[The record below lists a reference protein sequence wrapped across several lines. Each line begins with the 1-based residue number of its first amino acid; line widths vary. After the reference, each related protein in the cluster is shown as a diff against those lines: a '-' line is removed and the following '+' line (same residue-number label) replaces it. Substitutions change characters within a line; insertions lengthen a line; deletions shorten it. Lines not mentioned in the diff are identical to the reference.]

1 MESPLLEHNENS
13 DIGEEKTVKSAVK
26 NFGFESKKLWRLA
39 GPAILT
45 SVFQYSLGALTQTFA
60 GQVGDLDLAAVSV
73 ENSVVAGLAFGVML
87 GMGSA
92 LETLCGQAFGAGQT
106 RMLGVYMQ
114 RSWVILFIT
123 ALLMLP
129 IYVWSPPILVLLGQ
143 TSQISTAAGKF
154 AVWMIPQ
161 LFAYALNFPIQK
173 FLQAQG
179 KVLVML
185 WVSGGV
191 LVLHT
196 FFSWLLILKLEWG
209 LIGAAITLNTSWWL
223 IVIAQL
229 LYIFITKSDGAWS
242 GFTWLAFVDLFGFVK
257 LSLASAV
264 MLCLEF
270 WYLMILVVITGRLE
284 NPLIPVDA
292 ISICMNING
301 WDAMI
306 AIGFNAAIS
315 VRVSNELGAG
325 DFKAARFS
333 VWVVSITSVAI
344 GVVAMI
350 VVLSTKDYF
359 PFLFTSTTAV
369 AIETTKL
376 AGLLGITVLLNS
388 LQPVLSGVAVGAGWQ
403 SLVAY
408 INIGCYYVFG
418 LPAGIV
424 LGFVLNFGVEGIW
437 SGMIGGIVLQ
447 TTILIIVTSLTNWK
461 KEAEEAGS
469 RVRKWGGSVAH
480 DQ

>member
-1 MESPLLEHNENS
+1 MDTPLLENTDNPHTV
-13 DIGEEKTVKSAVK
+13 EEKTLKFFVKS
-26 NFGFESKKLWRLA
+26 FGFESKKLWRLA

-45 SVFQYSLGALTQTFA
+45 CICQYSLGALTQTFA
-60 GQVGDLDLAAVSV
+60 GQVGDLALAAVSV

-92 LETLCGQAFGAGQT
+92 LETLCGQTFGAGQM

-114 RSWVILFIT
+114 RSWVILFTT

-129 IYVWSPPILVLLGQ
+129 IYIWSPPILVLLGE
-143 TSQISTAAGKF
+143 TSQISHAAGKF
-154 AVWMIPQ
+154 ALWMIPQ
-161 LFAYALNFPIQK
+161 LFAYAINFPIQK

-179 KVLVML
+179 KVLVIL
-185 WVSGGV
+185 WVSVGV
-191 LVLHT
+191 LVLHIV
-196 FFSWLLILKLEWG
+196 FSWLLILKLGWG

-223 IVIAQL
+223 IVIAQF
-229 LYIFITKSDGAWS
+229 LYILITKSDGAWT
-242 GFTWLAFVDLFGFVK
+242 GFTWLAFVDLFGFMK

-270 WYLMILVVITGRLE
+270 WYMMILVVITGRLK
-284 NPLIPVDA
+284 NPLVPVDA

-325 DFKAARFS
+325 DFKAAKFS

-344 GVVAMI
+344 GFVVMI
-350 VVLSTKDYF
+350 VVLSTKDFFPYF
-359 PFLFTSTTAV
+359 FTTSSAV
-369 AIETTKL
+369 AHETTKL
-376 AGLLGITVLLNS
+376 ATLLGVTAILNS

-418 LPAGIV
+418 LPAGII
-424 LGFVLNFGVEGIW
+424 LGFTLNFGVVGIW
-437 SGMIGGIVLQ
+437 SGLIAGIVLQ
-447 TTILIIVTSLTNWK
+447 TIILIVITSITNWK
-461 KEAEEAGS
+461 KEAEEAEG
-469 RVRKWGGSVAH
+469 RVRKWGGSIAY